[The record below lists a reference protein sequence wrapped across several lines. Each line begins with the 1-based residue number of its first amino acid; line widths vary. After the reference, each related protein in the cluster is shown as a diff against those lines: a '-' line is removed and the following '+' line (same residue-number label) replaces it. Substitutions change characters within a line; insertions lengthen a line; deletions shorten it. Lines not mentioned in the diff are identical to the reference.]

1 MEFKEFEPRF
11 KSAKIRFKFSAGLNL
26 ETFDTILMEPLNLNH
41 RSNSLNSAT
50 GLIKLVLNHSKYWK
64 GYTFITKGSF
74 FGKSSYDEDES
85 WFQIWFI
92 PIFKKIMDTY
102 MVTICQ
108 LTAALSLFV
117 NLFFWKKL
125 VMNYQN
131 YKKVIVLI

>member
-1 MEFKEFEPRF
+1 
-11 KSAKIRFKFSAGLNL
+11 
-26 ETFDTILMEPLNLNH
+26 
-41 RSNSLNSAT
+41 
-50 GLIKLVLNHSKYWK
+50 
-64 GYTFITKGSF
+64 
-74 FGKSSYDEDES
+74 
-85 WFQIWFI
+85 
-92 PIFKKIMDTY
+92 